1 MLNLR
6 ERGEV
11 HSGFS
16 LGNVRERKRLE
27 DLDVDG

>member
-1 MLNLR
+1 MLNLWG
-6 ERGEV
+6 RGEV

-16 LGNVRERKRLE
+16 LGNVREGNRLE